1 MFPKNFGKGVIG
13 HVFTRI
19 QLVFF
24 SFFSFK
30 SSSNVF
36 LRFLETTDRA
46 YFCGTNTVAE
56 TSFRQTLFNPRTENA
71 ANLPLKTMRTF
82 SLLAMLARH
91 YGAAARTK
99 RISRPYAPLVL
110 CQYSLPYWSGERM
123 TSFYP
128 LWELFRNARARYED
142 PDREHICAD
151 HCISERKTFLLN
163 EEMVNDRKIAGLEVQ
178 MFSVQCFVRY
188 S

>member
-1 MFPKNFGKGVIG
+1 MV
-13 HVFTRI
+13 
-19 QLVFF
+19 
-24 SFFSFK
+24 
-30 SSSNVF
+30 
-36 LRFLETTDRA
+36 
-46 YFCGTNTVAE
+46 
-56 TSFRQTLFNPRTENA
+56 
-71 ANLPLKTMRTF
+71 RTF

-142 PDREHICAD
+142 PDWEHICAD
-151 HCISERKTFLLN
+151 YCISEKKTFFLN
-163 EEMVNDRKIAGLEVQ
+163 EEIVDRKIAGLGVQ
-178 MFSVQCFVRY
+178 MFSTVLCTTSLSSNLQKQTLAATLYFTACVSWGYPQGGDGGRNCQALEERRCGSQDPVCKCAVQGLSY
-188 S
+188 D